1 MIPRRR
7 GSRETV
13 RLGRVVPGRPGSSRG
28 LSRGLS
34 RGHPGFVPLAEA
46 LWRGRAEPSA
56 HSRSKAKAP
65 PRCLAGGPGHSRRRP
80 GPCSSPPP
88 PGTPRPPLLGF
99 AQSALPPAPSHGARE
114 RPSKNVCRGCHSS
127 ARDPL
132 APRRRPSPA
141 PAVFRDVSWT
151 PSFEPQR
158 AWVMSCLGPSCR
170 GGYEHCFPAHASVGC
185 RTENRSLGNLL

>member
-13 RLGRVVPGRPGSSRG
+13 SLGRVVPGRPGSSRG

-65 PRCLAGGPGHSRRRP
+65 PRCLAGGPGHSCRRP

-88 PGTPRPPLLGF
+88 SPATSR
-99 AQSALPPAPSHGARE
+99 LPCSG
-114 RPSKNVCRGCHSS
+114 S
-127 ARDPL
+127 
-132 APRRRPSPA
+132 PSPPCPLHLHTVPGRDRPRTSAEDVTRTLETRWRPADA
-141 PAVFRDVSWT
+141 PPPPP
-151 PSFEPQR
+151 PSF
-158 AWVMSCLGPSCR
+158 G
-170 GGYEHCFPAHASVGC
+170 
-185 RTENRSLGNLL
+185 T